1 MLTKKEKE
9 LIAYLDKK
17 NRWITSDELAEYSNC
32 TTRTIR
38 NRVAKINQ
46 NNPALILTSHLG
58 YQLNSEA
65 KLTSDGTE
73 DRKSRI
79 FLELLKH
86 SSNGVDF

>member
-38 NRVAKINQ
+38 NRVAKILS
-46 NNPALILTSHLG
+46 LIHI
-58 YQLNSEA
+58 SEP
-65 KLTSDGTE
+65 TRRSYI
-73 DRKSRI
+73 S
-79 FLELLKH
+79 
-86 SSNGVDF
+86 